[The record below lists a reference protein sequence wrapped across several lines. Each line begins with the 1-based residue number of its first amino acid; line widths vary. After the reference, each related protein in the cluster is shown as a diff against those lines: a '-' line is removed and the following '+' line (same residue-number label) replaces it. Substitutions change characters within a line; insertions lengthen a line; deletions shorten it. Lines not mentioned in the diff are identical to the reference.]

1 MFCKEITNNC
11 AQAVGGVGVLDSAID
26 RRSNR
31 NIDAITITTFVLGI
45 VFYRGIPAGSWPFIL
60 VLGALQVYL
69 HGVSVRIGERTEIS
83 LGTSAVLPMM
93 FFTGITASMIISVFL
108 GIYDGVRNKKLWRRT
123 MFNSAQFA
131 LSTLVAILF
140 LEYLLSALGDSSFG
154 FALAL
159 ILTTCLYIFCNIGFV
174 GRVVAIWRGVS
185 WYTQI
190 KLMLKVTFLS
200 SLSSAFIG
208 IVFTYFVLSYGF
220 WGLVAFSFLLI
231 NISGLLKAA
240 AEVSAERARRQEIEE
255 ELIID
260 EMTGA
265 YNFRYLNNWLN
276 NPSDDELSLLFI
288 DIDDFAGFNNTYG
301 HAEGDKV
308 LARLVETINGSIR
321 ADDQVIRYGGDE
333 FVVFLRKMDSK
344 GAKSVA
350 ERIMQNLSRVSNP
363 AWAQPITVSLGIAVK
378 PKHTRDKRE
387 LLLFAD
393 QAMYRAK
400 NLGKSQIQM
409 WNIVNDSA

>member
-1 MFCKEITNNC
+1 
-11 AQAVGGVGVLDSAID
+11 
-26 RRSNR
+26 
-31 NIDAITITTFVLGI
+31 
-45 VFYRGIPAGSWPFIL
+45 
-60 VLGALQVYL
+60 
-69 HGVSVRIGERTEIS
+69 
-83 LGTSAVLPMM
+83 
-93 FFTGITASMIISVFL
+93 
-108 GIYDGVRNKKLWRRT
+108 
-123 MFNSAQFA
+123 
-131 LSTLVAILF
+131 
-140 LEYLLSALGDSSFG
+140 
-154 FALAL
+154 
-159 ILTTCLYIFCNIGFV
+159 
-174 GRVVAIWRGVS
+174 
-185 WYTQI
+185 
-190 KLMLKVTFLS
+190 
-200 SLSSAFIG
+200 
-208 IVFTYFVLSYGF
+208 
-220 WGLVAFSFLLI
+220 
-231 NISGLLKAA
+231 
-240 AEVSAERARRQEIEE
+240 
-255 ELIID
+255 LIID